1 MNLSDSQRKTI
12 LVFVLGTI
20 AVFGLFYFLDST
32 DRTLVNFF
40 TLFGTFASLFG
51 LWLAYMQIL
60 SLKISNDA
68 TKIAVDKSL
77 NRINQVLS
85 VSELSKANKIIQEIQ
100 SSNINNKHE
109 LSLLRM
115 KDLKH
120 ILIQIKF
127 NTELN
132 IYTETNTYNKNITDL
147 SIDISNLNDFIL
159 GTKRGVNFS
168 KLNSNLEELST
179 TLSEFENKLKFETK

>member
-1 MNLSDSQRKTI
+1 MNLSDSQKKTI
-12 LVFVLGTI
+12 LVFGLGTI
-20 AVFGLFYFLDST
+20 AVLCLFYFLESKDK
-32 DRTLVNFF
+32 TLVNFF

-68 TKIAVDKSL
+68 TKLAVDKSL

>member
-1 MNLSDSQRKTI
+1 MNLSDSQKKSI

-20 AVFGLFYFLDST
+20 AIFGLFYFLDSK
-32 DRTLVNFF
+32 DKTLVNFF
-40 TLFGTFASLFG
+40 TLYGTFASLFG

-68 TKIAVDKSL
+68 TKKAVDKSL

-100 SSNINNKHE
+100 TSNINNKHE

-127 NTELN
+127 NSELN
-132 IYTETNTYNKNITDL
+132 IYTETSTYNKNITDL

-159 GTKRGVNFS
+159 GTKRGINFS

>member
-1 MNLSDSQRKTI
+1 MKLSDSQKKTI
-12 LVFVLGTI
+12 LVFGLGTI
-20 AVFGLFYFLDST
+20 AVLCLFYILESKDK
-32 DRTLVNFF
+32 TLVNFF

-68 TKIAVDKSL
+68 TKLAVDKSL

-168 KLNSNLEELST
+168 KLNSNLEGLST

>member
-1 MNLSDSQRKTI
+1 MNLSDSQKKTI
-12 LVFVLGTI
+12 LVFVIGTI
-20 AVFGLFYFLDST
+20 IIFGLFYFLNSEEK
-32 DRTLVNFF
+32 TLINFF
-40 TLFGTFASLFG
+40 TLFGTFASLYG

-60 SLKISNDA
+60 SLKISNES
-68 TKIAVDKSL
+68 TKKAVDKSL

-100 SSNINNKHE
+100 TSNINSKHE
-109 LSLLRM
+109 LSLIRM

-127 NTELN
+127 NSELN
-132 IYTETNTYNKNITDL
+132 IYTETSTYNKNITDL

>member
-1 MNLSDSQRKTI
+1 MNLSNSQRKTI

-20 AVFGLFYFLDST
+20 AVLVLFYFLDSK
-32 DRTLVNFF
+32 DKTLVNFF

-68 TKIAVDKSL
+68 TKIAVNKSL

-132 IYTETNTYNKNITDL
+132 IYTETNTYNTNITDL

-159 GTKRGVNFS
+159 GTKKGVNFS
-168 KLNSNLEELST
+168 KLNSNLEKLST